1 MPRAAVVHARAE
13 RAPPGP
19 GTDSPPNG
27 EETRKCGDNGSLER
41 QTKGQASGTA
51 IGPAAVFETAEARG
65 ITRFVAEVLPDNW
78 EMLDVFRDGFDAHL
92 TFHEGTDAIE
102 FPTAS
107 WRLARERFGAG
118 A

>member
-1 MPRAAVVHARAE
+1 
-13 RAPPGP
+13 
-19 GTDSPPNG
+19 
-27 EETRKCGDNGSLER
+27 
-41 QTKGQASGTA
+41 
-51 IGPAAVFETAEARG
+51 
-65 ITRFVAEVLPDNW
+65 VLPDNW